1 MLSYSPIFA
10 KMWLKPVLDW
20 RTIGIQYPPQS
31 HRFSNQVACLASAA
45 HASRLWYC
53 PAKAIYLTMM
63 YFTVIL
69 QWFYG
74 TSWWFYGTWWWF
86 YSCFMVLYDDF
97 TVNLWWF
104 DGLDQQKIKEH
115 AGLYGDILMP
125 SDPESGFCH
134 IFGCFQMT
142 VVWSS
147 LMGIAI
153 DTVSYQQYDLDVCGN
168 GEFTPNLRQFW
179 WGKWWLINC
188 NYVFYGIPYVQT
200 NANYQTSEYPAV
212 KSVNS
217 ERCLRGGLFNG
228 LQQTDK
234 SDIHRFPQKR
244 RLWGKSHGSKS
255 FHCQVQHTWRRLGPR
270 GTWFYVAIWSRM
282 GPPSYKLVYKPN

>member
-1 MLSYSPIFA
+1 
-10 KMWLKPVLDW
+10 
-20 RTIGIQYPPQS
+20 
-31 HRFSNQVACLASAA
+31 VACLASAA

-153 DTVSYQQYDLDVCGN
+153 GYC
-168 GEFTPNLRQFW
+168 
-179 WGKWWLINC
+179 I
-188 NYVFYGIPYVQT
+188 IPT
-200 NANYQTSEYPAV
+200 IWSG
-212 KSVNS
+212 
-217 ERCLRGGLFNG
+217 CLRKRGV
-228 LQQTDK
+228 
-234 SDIHRFPQKR
+234 HPQ
-244 RLWGKSHGSKS
+244 LAAILMGKMM
-255 FHCQVQHTWRRLGPR
+255 
-270 GTWFYVAIWSRM
+270 ID
-282 GPPSYKLVYKPN
+282 

>member
-1 MLSYSPIFA
+1 MLLIQSMNSSSLLFNIFHNMLSYSPIFA

-153 DTVSYQQYDLDVCGN
+153 GYC
-168 GEFTPNLRQFW
+168 
-179 WGKWWLINC
+179 I
-188 NYVFYGIPYVQT
+188 IPT
-200 NANYQTSEYPAV
+200 IWSG
-212 KSVNS
+212 
-217 ERCLRGGLFNG
+217 CLRKRGV
-228 LQQTDK
+228 
-234 SDIHRFPQKR
+234 HPQ
-244 RLWGKSHGSKS
+244 LTAILMGKMM
-255 FHCQVQHTWRRLGPR
+255 
-270 GTWFYVAIWSRM
+270 ID
-282 GPPSYKLVYKPN
+282 